1 MTRPFAE
8 VIGDPVSHSKSPR
21 IHGFWLDKLGIPA
34 DYRATQVAPAELKAF
49 IKSRM
54 GDPAWRGCNVT
65 APHKP
70 AVAHLVGDPVGV
82 CASLAAVNTVLR
94 SPLGCVI
101 GTNTD
106 VDGLAEALAGVEI
119 AGATVILVGAGG
131 AARAALCFLVSRH
144 AERVVVVARDIAK
157 AMRLRDLVPADATTI
172 VEVAV
177 FGTAAATTEGSSLVI
192 NATPLG
198 MSGRGADGG
207 DLLESLGGIGAG
219 ATAFDMVYDP
229 IDTPFL
235 RAARASGADTANG
248 LTMLIGQAA
257 PAFELFFGVPA
268 PREHDAEL
276 WALLTA

>member
-8 VIGDPVSHSKSPR
+8 VIGDPVSHSKSPQ
-21 IHGFWLDKLGIPA
+21 IHGFWLDKLGITA
-34 DYRATQVAPAELKAF
+34 DYRATQVAPAELPAF
-49 IKSRM
+49 LKSRM
-54 GDPAWRGCNVT
+54 QDPAWRGCNVT

-106 VDGLAEALAGVEI
+106 VDGLSEALAGVEI
-119 AGATVILVGAGG
+119 AGATVVLVGAGG
-131 AARAALCFLVSRH
+131 AARAALCFLLSRH
-144 AERVVVVARDIAK
+144 AQRVVVVARDLAK
-157 AMRLRDLVPADATTI
+157 AGRLRDLVPADSATI
-172 VEVAV
+172 VDIAEIGSDEA
-177 FGTAAATTEGSSLVI
+177 TARGATLVI
-192 NATPLG
+192 NATPVG
-198 MSGRGADGG
+198 MNGRGADGG
-207 DLLESLGGIGAG
+207 ELLDALGGIGAG

-229 IDTPFL
+229 IDTSFL
-235 RAARASGADTANG
+235 QAARASGADTANG

>member
-8 VIGDPVSHSKSPR
+8 VIGDPVSHSKSPQ
-21 IHGFWLDKLGIPA
+21 IHGFWLDKLGIAA
-34 DYRATQVAPAELKAF
+34 DYRATEVASADLPAF
-49 IKSRM
+49 IKARM
-54 GDPAWRGCNVT
+54 QDPAWRGCNVT

-119 AGATVILVGAGG
+119 TGATVVLVGAGG

-144 AERVVVVARDIAK
+144 AGRVIVIARDVAK
-157 AMRLRDLVPADATTI
+157 AERLRDLVPADATTI
-172 VEVAV
+172 VEVAAM
-177 FGTAAATTEGSSLVI
+177 GSDEATTRGAALVI
-192 NATPLG
+192 NATPMG
-198 MSGRGADGG
+198 MTGRAAGSD
-207 DLLESLGGIGAG
+207 DMLESLGGIGAG

-235 RAARASGADTANG
+235 QAARASGADTANG

-257 PAFELFFGVPA
+257 PAFELFFGEPA